1 MQVKISARHGHLSDS
16 AQETIRDKA
25 QKLLH
30 YFERLTF
37 IEVTVDL
44 QEDAKTVEVLVSA
57 EHKHDFVARESNGE
71 IQIALDLALDKLVHQ
86 LRRYK
91 EKIQDHR
98 RTPSAGDMAGG
109 TPARPAN
116 RSSTTE

>member
-1 MQVKISARHGHLSDS
+1 MQIKISARHGHLSDA
-16 AQETIRDKA
+16 AQETIREKA

-44 QEDAKTVEVLVSA
+44 HEGQTTVEVLVSA

-71 IQIALDLALDKLVHQ
+71 TQIALDLALDKLVQQ

-98 RTPSAGDMAGG
+98 RTPSANGVAGA
-109 TPARPAN
+109 PARSAAQ
-116 RSSTTE
+116 RA